1 MRNLVFIEKYDKYG
15 IILKSRKVTTKDG
28 EEKVIRRINFDNDFE
43 LLKKPELLLQKS
55 YYNDNYDPLT
65 FRIATEFD
73 NGIAY
78 YGFYRDTETFETEEQ
93 AEYDYNYNFEFFEFK
108 NYEEALK
115 LAKRVKRRE
124 KLGVIYIAAIA
135 DVNIGNNLE
144 LYIV

>member
-1 MRNLVFIEKYDKYG
+1 MRNLVFVEKYDKYG

-28 EEKVIRRINFDNDFE
+28 KEKVIRRINFDNDFE
-43 LLKKPELLLQKS
+43 LLKNPELLLQKN
-55 YYNDNYDPLT
+55 YYNESFDPLT

-78 YGFYRDTETFETEEQ
+78 YGYYKNTEIFETEEQ
-93 AEYDYNYNFEFFEFK
+93 AEYDYKNNYEFSEFK

-124 KLGVIYIAAIA
+124 KLGVIYIAAIT